1 MSQLGRCTKC
11 NTHLMKVHGKDKD
24 GLEVEIEVC
33 PNCILKP
40 NSSRGNLGKALD
52 KYGMEVLE
60 K

>member
-1 MSQLGRCTKC
+1 
-11 NTHLMKVHGKDKD
+11 MKVKGSDKE
-24 GLEVEIEVC
+24 GNEVEIEVC

-40 NSSRGNLGKALD
+40 GKPKNQLGKAID

>member
-1 MSQLGRCTKC
+1 MSQLGRCATC
-11 NTHLMKVHGKDKD
+11 NAHFMKVKGSDKE
-24 GLEVEIEVC
+24 GNEVEIEVC

-40 NSSRGNLGKALD
+40 GKPKNQLGKAID